1 MERVRGPDKMR
12 AVIFKTALA
21 ERKNL
26 AVITLLMIA
35 CTVLALPTAAQQQG
49 PLPPPPPSTV
59 APSGPSVEPAKKNA
73 SGQETPSHITNEPPG
88 VPVQEIIQKYTQ
100 HEEEFRKER
109 DNFTYTQ
116 IFVFQ
121 ELDEDDRPD
130 GEYRLTSDILFT
142 PAGKRYEKVV
152 DAPSPSLKRISMSQQ
167 DFDDIEKVWPLVLTP
182 SDLPKYDVKYVGR
195 EQVDEVSTY
204 VFDIAPL
211 KLEKGQRY
219 FQGRVWVED
228 KDLQIVKTHGKATG
242 LLKKKEDQAFPVFET
257 FRENIEGHY
266 RFPTYTRADDT
277 LQFKSGQAVH
287 IRLSVRYQNYK
298 RFGSTIKIGKATQVD
313 PEKPQP

>member
-1 MERVRGPDKMR
+1 MR
-12 AVIFKTALA
+12 AIISKIAVN

-26 AVITLLMIA
+26 AVITLLVMT
-35 CTVLALPTAAQQQG
+35 CTALALPIAAQRQG
-49 PLPPPPPSTV
+49 PLPPPPPGTV
-59 APSGPSVEPAKKNA
+59 APSSPPAESAKKNA
-73 SGQETPSHITNEPPG
+73 CGQETPSHVTSEPPG
-88 VPVQEIIQKYTQ
+88 VPVQQIIQKFTE
-100 HEEEFRKER
+100 HEDEFRRER

-116 IFVFQ
+116 IFIFQ

-142 PAGKRYEKVV
+142 PAGKRYEKVIE
-152 DAPSPSLKRISMSQQ
+152 APSPSLKRISMSQQ

-266 RFPTYTRADDT
+266 WFPTYTRADDT
-277 LQFKSGQAVH
+277 LQFKSGQSVH

-313 PEKPQP
+313 PEKPQ

>member
-1 MERVRGPDKMR
+1 MR

-88 VPVQEIIQKYTQ
+88 VPVQEIIQKFTE

-142 PAGKRYEKVV
+142 PAGKRYEKVLE
-152 DAPSPSLKRISMSQQ
+152 APSPSLKRINMTQQ

-266 RFPTYTRADDT
+266 WFPTYTRADDY
-277 LQFKSGQAVH
+277 LRFKSGQAVH

>member
-1 MERVRGPDKMR
+1 MR

-73 SGQETPSHITNEPPG
+73 SGQDTPSHITNEPPG
-88 VPVQEIIQKYTQ
+88 VPVQEIIQKFTE

-142 PAGKRYEKVV
+142 PAGKRYQK
-152 DAPSPSLKRISMSQQ
+152 DIYAPVSTLTRINMTQE

-266 RFPTYTRADDT
+266 WFPTYTRADDY
-277 LQFKSGQAVH
+277 LRFKTGQAVH

-313 PEKPQP
+313 PEKPQQ

>member
-1 MERVRGPDKMR
+1 MR
-12 AVIFKTALA
+12 AVISKIFVNECKTLGVLSLLVMACTALA
-21 ERKNL
+21 
-26 AVITLLMIA
+26 
-35 CTVLALPTAAQQQG
+35 LPMPAQRQG
-49 PLPPPPPSTV
+49 PLPPPPADTA
-59 APSGPSVEPAKKNA
+59 APSAAPVESAKTNSSPQLTSA
-73 SGQETPSHITNEPPG
+73 HITNEPPG
-88 VPVQEIIQKYTQ
+88 MPVEQIIQKFTE
-100 HEEEFRKER
+100 HEEEFRRER

-116 IFVFQ
+116 IFIFQ

-142 PAGKRYEKVV
+142 PAGKRYEKVLE
-152 DAPSPSLKRISMSQQ
+152 APAPSLKRISMSQQ

-182 SDLPKYDVKYVGR
+182 SDLPKYEVKYVGR
-195 EQVDEVSTY
+195 EQVDEVGTY

-242 LLKKKEDQAFPVFET
+242 LLKKKEDQAFPNFET

-266 RFPTYTRADDT
+266 WFPTYTRADDI
-277 LQFKSGQAVH
+277 LHFKTGQAVH

-313 PEKPQP
+313 PEKPQ

>member
-1 MERVRGPDKMR
+1 MSGKISGMAGKARQKIGVG
-12 AVIFKTALA
+12 A
-21 ERKNL
+21 
-26 AVITLLMIA
+26 LLMIA
-35 CTVLALPTAAQQQG
+35 CAALALPLAAQQRQG
-49 PLPPPPPSTV
+49 PLPPPPPGTV
-59 APSGPSVEPAKKNA
+59 APSSAPAEAAKPNA
-73 SGQETPSHITNEPPG
+73 SRQETSSHITNEPPP
-88 VPVQEIIQKYTQ
+88 VPVQQIIQKFTE

-116 IFVFQ
+116 IFEFQ
-121 ELDEDDRPD
+121 ELDEDGRPD

-142 PAGKRYEKVV
+142 PAGKRYEKVLE
-152 DAPSPSLKRISMSQQ
+152 APSPSLKRITMSQQ

-182 SDLPKYDVKYVGR
+182 NDLPKYDVKYVGR
-195 EQVDEVSTY
+195 EQVDEVGTY

-228 KDLQIVKTHGKATG
+228 KDFQIVKTRGKATG
-242 LLKKKEDQAFPVFET
+242 LLKKKEDQAFPLFET

-266 RFPTYTRADDT
+266 WFPTYTRADDI
-277 LQFKSGQAVH
+277 LRFKSGQDVH

-298 RFGSTIKIGKATQVD
+298 RFGSTIKIGKPTQVD
-313 PEKPQP
+313 PEKP

>member
-1 MERVRGPDKMR
+1 MR
-12 AVIFKTALA
+12 AVISKIAVREPKKLS
-21 ERKNL
+21 
-26 AVITLLMIA
+26 VITLFMMA
-35 CTVLALPTAAQQQG
+35 CTVLALPIAAQQQG

-88 VPVQEIIQKYTQ
+88 VPVQEIIQKFTE

-142 PAGKRYEKVV
+142 PAGKRYEKVLE
-152 DAPSPSLKRISMSQQ
+152 APSPSLKRITMSQQ

-242 LLKKKEDQAFPVFET
+242 LLKKKEDQAFPIFET

-266 RFPTYTRADDT
+266 WFPTYTRADDY
-277 LQFKSGQAVH
+277 LRFKSGQAVH

-313 PEKPQP
+313 PEKPQQ

>member
-1 MERVRGPDKMR
+1 MR
-12 AVIFKTALA
+12 AVVSKIAVKERENLGVMAL
-21 ERKNL
+21 L
-26 AVITLLMIA
+26 IVA
-35 CTVLALPTAAQQQG
+35 CAALALPMTAQRQG
-49 PLPPPPPSTV
+49 PLPPPSTGTV
-59 APSGPSVEPAKKNA
+59 APSNPPAEPAKKTA

-88 VPVQEIIQKYTQ
+88 MPVQEIVQKFTE
-100 HEEEFRKER
+100 HEEEFRRER

-142 PAGKRYEKVV
+142 PAGKRYEKVLE
-152 DAPSPSLKRISMSQQ
+152 APTPSLKRISMSQQ

-195 EQVDEVSTY
+195 EQVDEVGTY

-242 LLKKKEDQAFPVFET
+242 LLKKKEDQAFPIFET

-266 RFPTYTRADDT
+266 WFPTYTRADDY
-277 LQFKSGQAVH
+277 LHFKTGQAVH

-313 PEKPQP
+313 PEKPQ